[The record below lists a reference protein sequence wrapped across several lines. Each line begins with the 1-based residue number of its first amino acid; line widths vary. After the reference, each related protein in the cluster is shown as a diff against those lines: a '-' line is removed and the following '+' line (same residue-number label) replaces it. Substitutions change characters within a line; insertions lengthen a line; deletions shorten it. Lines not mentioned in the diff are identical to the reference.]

1 MKRYIRAN
9 RRRGYT
15 FDYAGAGYVR
25 KTLTLYPNSTFD
37 YDYSKGG
44 EAYVLYFTD
53 EDGANYAYY
62 CQNSNSPIFDRI
74 DNGILEPMKISC
86 QVKEPLEYPAGYD
99 DGARPGFASV
109 PPSNWILRPRLL
121 K

>member
-9 RRRGYT
+9 RRRGY
-15 FDYAGAGYVR
+15 
-25 KTLTLYPNSTFD
+25 TFD

-86 QVKEPLEYPAGYD
+86 QVKEPLEYPAGYN
-99 DGARPGFASV
+99 DGTRPGFASV